1 MGFCLYNNVGVAAQV
16 WRRRLPTRVLIV
28 VVVVVVVVVVIVAAA
43 AAAAAAAALCRVF
56 CSSTRARVFVTISVR
71 DGSRWR
77 VGNGA

>member
-43 AAAAAAAALCRVF
+43 AAAAALCRVF